1 VRKLILTSLLVIAYD
16 GSASQ
21 LSGSLLA
28 TNVFLNLHMRV
39 DPFLNKHLNEFQRLV
54 LVSQWLTIFG
64 GIMFLLKDYM
74 NSVLEVNVTTQMQQ
88 ERDFVAAILIFVN
101 IFAAFLYPIYRIIL
115 AIFGMSDAHSCEVLM
130 DGFRRLRAR
139 CARPPSDDD
148 SDAAHVATIR
158 DAKNLLQEQ
167 SHCDAQMLFNVVHHL
182 ESININAIESDGMTP
197 YQPAV
202 DLSAPAPPPPP
213 PTHLTM
219 INDPLQHQTA
229 AVAPLGTLDF
239 FTPMSPTVD
248 NSLSAQEIGGGGK
261 QHKAIKVTEMT
272 EVTTDVQAS
281 EAIQAMRQHQARNRD
296 RKALLLRLFETGI

>member
-21 LSGSLLA
+21 LTGSLLA
-28 TNVFLNLHMRV
+28 TNVFLILHMRV

-54 LVSQWLTIFG
+54 LISQWLTIFG

-74 NSVLEVNVTTQMQQ
+74 NNVLEVNITTQMQQ

-115 AIFGMSDAHSCEVLM
+115 AIFGMSDAHSFQVLM
-130 DGFRRLRAR
+130 DGLRRLRTH
-139 CARPPSDDD
+139 CAHTPSDDE

-167 SHCDAQMLFNVVHHL
+167 SHCDAQMLFNVV
-182 ESININAIESDGMTP
+182 NAIESGGSTP
-197 YQPAV
+197 CQQLV
-202 DLSAPAPPPPP
+202 DNPAPPPHPPP
-213 PTHLTM
+213 PTYLTM

-229 AVAPLGTLDF
+229 EAPLTALDP
-239 FTPMSPTVD
+239 FTHMSPTVG
-248 NSLSAQEIGGGGK
+248 NSLSAQEIGRGGK
-261 QHKAIKVTEMT
+261 GKQDKAIKVTEMT
-272 EVTTDVQAS
+272 ELTKDVQAS
-281 EAIQAMRQHQARNRD
+281 EAIQAMHQHQARNRD
-296 RKALLLRLFETGI
+296 RKALLLRLFETGIPT